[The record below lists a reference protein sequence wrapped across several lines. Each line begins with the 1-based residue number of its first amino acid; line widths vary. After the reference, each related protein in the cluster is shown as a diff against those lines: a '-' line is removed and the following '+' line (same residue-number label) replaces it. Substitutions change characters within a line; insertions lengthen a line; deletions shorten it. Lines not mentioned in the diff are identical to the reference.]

1 MENNNLEDRKVY
13 LDILRIIATFA
24 VVLLHVSSSY
34 WEKIDINSFE
44 WSVFVFYDS
53 FVRWGVGVFVMIS
66 GVLFLNK
73 SKTIKELFKNHILRM
88 VIAFVFWSAIYT
100 IPEIMSG
107 AGKKYIIYYFL
118 KGNYHLW
125 FLYMI
130 TGLYIITPFLKKI
143 IEDENLTKYFLI
155 LALIFAVLIT
165 YVISIVYIFSPSIGS
180 FMQQLINKTN
190 LYMVLGFPIYYILGY
205 VLDKKTIN
213 TKVIK
218 LIYFFGIVGFILTFV
233 FTRKLS
239 LYKQKPDEVF
249 FGNLTLNVF
258 LECIFVFILIK
269 NKCSKL
275 CCKNKKILFILSKY
289 SFGVYLVHALIIKI
303 FDKVFNINTMSFNA
317 VFSVP
322 VLAIIVFIISYILSA
337 ILNKIP
343 KLNKYIC

>member
-1 MENNNLEDRKVY
+1 
-13 LDILRIIATFA
+13 
-24 VVLLHVSSSY
+24 
-34 WEKIDINSFE
+34 
-44 WSVFVFYDS
+44 
-53 FVRWGVGVFVMIS
+53 
-66 GVLFLNK
+66 
-73 SKTIKELFKNHILRM
+73 
-88 VIAFVFWSAIYT
+88 
-100 IPEIMSG
+100 
-107 AGKKYIIYYFL
+107 
-118 KGNYHLW
+118 
-125 FLYMI
+125 
-130 TGLYIITPFLKKI
+130 
-143 IEDENLTKYFLI
+143 
-155 LALIFAVLIT
+155 
-165 YVISIVYIFSPSIGS
+165 
-180 FMQQLINKTN
+180 MQQLINKTN